1 MKLLLRGLGWT
12 AWVLGLIA
20 GGYWVYVAGG
30 R

>member
-12 AWVLGLIA
+12 VWAVCLIA
-20 GGYWVYVAGG
+20 ASYWVYVAGG